1 VTLLLLLLVPLR
13 MCLPCHAGVGAI
25 DRVVEAVESTLAGQ
39 QLVLLGRRK
48 LPDLDL
54 PKVRCNRYST
64 PSARGYQRGSTT
76 GVALPA

>member
-1 VTLLLLLLVPLR
+1 V
-13 MCLPCHAGVGAI
+13 CSLPGAAGVGAI

-54 PKVRCNRYST
+54 PKVRAERVVELMQSLRKLNVS
-64 PSARGYQRGSTT
+64 
-76 GVALPA
+76 